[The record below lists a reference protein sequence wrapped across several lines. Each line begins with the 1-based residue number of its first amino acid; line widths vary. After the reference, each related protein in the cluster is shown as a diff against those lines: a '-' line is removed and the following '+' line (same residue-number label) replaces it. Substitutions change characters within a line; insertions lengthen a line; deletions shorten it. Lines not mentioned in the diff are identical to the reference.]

1 MRSDPGSV
9 PVGIDFDRT
18 RQVIQ
23 DEVRCMGVCDAIKG
37 MSRAEHFDGGG
48 VCDGLLECADRVWLL
63 DIGCTKDLIA

>member
-1 MRSDPGSV
+1 
-9 PVGIDFDRT
+9 
-18 RQVIQ
+18 
-23 DEVRCMGVCDAIKG
+23 MGVCDAIKG